1 MRVFHGDEQSS
12 RRRVKRASVV
22 PFIGTVASA
31 YRWVI
36 GVAFML
42 GACAAGPED
51 VTLAVTAEHFDAV
64 DALDQEWEAVG
75 VDVGRLTV
83 VVDDGELVGDV
94 VRVDFTHP
102 HESLRTY
109 CEAPTGPIPLGCVAR
124 GRHTIYIAS
133 DAADPY
139 GLLRHEMG
147 HLIRGKGGAH
157 HLGERAGCSPADAPQ
172 SEIVAPHVMCP
183 HEGARE
189 LDAADGAFVMR
200 R

>member
-1 MRVFHGDEQSS
+1 MA
-12 RRRVKRASVV
+12 RAWLGVL
-22 PFIGTVASA
+22 
-31 YRWVI
+31 

-42 GACAAGPED
+42 AGCAAGPED
-51 VTLAVTAEHFDAV
+51 VTLAVAAEHFEAV

-83 VVDDGELVGDV
+83 VLDEGELASDV
-94 VRVDFTHP
+94 VRVDLTHT
-102 HESLRTY
+102 HEGLAAV
-109 CEAPTGPIPLGCVAR
+109 CESVGDIIPLGCVIR
-124 GRHTIYIAS
+124 GAPTVVYIAS

-147 HLIRGKGGAH
+147 HLIRGRGGNV
-157 HLGERAGCSPADAPQ
+157 HLGERAGCSRPDAPPA
-172 SEIVAPHVMCP
+172 EIVTPHVMCP

-189 LDAADGAFVMR
+189 LDEADGAFVMR